1 MNYLIDEACNVGKGA
16 NSIISMLRHFLET
29 HGLGET
35 HLHLHADNCS
45 GQNKNRYMMAY
56 LMWRVLVGLNEEIT
70 ISFLVVGHT
79 KFAPDWGF
87 GLFKRLFKRTKVGT
101 IYDIADVV
109 RKSTDVNHPQLI
121 ADYDGNNFVKFYD
134 WSSVFEDTAT
144 AIKGISKM
152 HHFRF
157 NRNHPGYVFVKNTSD
172 ERESPLNLLK
182 NVPWTPSRDELP
194 PIIHPPGLPLE
205 RQWYLYNKIRDF
217 CPDEAKDLACPL
229 PTQPI

>member
-16 NSIISMLRHFLET
+16 NSIISMLHHFLET

-56 LMWRVLVGLNEEIT
+56 LMWRVLVGLNEEII
-70 ISFLVVGHT
+70 ISFLLVGHT

-109 RKSTDVNHPQLI
+109 RKSANVNHPQLI
-121 ADYDGNNFVKFYD
+121 SDYDGNTFVKFFD
-134 WSSVFEDTAT
+134 WSSIFEETTT

-157 NRNHPGYVFVKNTSD
+157 TRSHPGYVFVKNSSD
-172 ERESPLNLLK
+172 DHESKINLLK
-182 NVPWTPSRDELP
+182 AVPWTPSKDGLP
-194 PIIHPPGLPLE
+194 PIIHPPGLSLE
-205 RQWYLYNKIRDF
+205 RKGYLYNKVREF
-217 CPDEAKDLACPL
+217 CPDEAKDSACPS
-229 PTQPI
+229 PA